1 MYPSEMLIK
10 AVIRYGAILPYFEN
24 NSIAT
29 FDKIQMELV
38 IHHALGDFQF
48 FNNYIYLLC
57 SK

>member
-1 MYPSEMLIK
+1 MLIK